1 MDKVVGRASVQMVF
15 IYVSVGVFGY
25 LTFAD
30 NIEATLTNP
39 KTSGNILECDYKG
52 SLTI

>member
-15 IYVSVGVFGY
+15 IYVTVGVFGY

-30 NIEATLTNP
+30 NLEATITNP
-39 KTSGNILECDYKG
+39 KTSGNILECDYKD

>member
-1 MDKVVGRASVQMVF
+1 MDKIVGKASVFMVL
-15 IYVSVGVFGY
+15 IYIVIGTFGY

-30 NIEATLTNP
+30 DLENSILSD

-52 SLTI
+52 ALSI

>member
-1 MDKVVGRASVQMVF
+1 MDKVVRRASVKMVF

-30 NIEATLTNP
+30 NIEATITNP
-39 KTSGNILECDYKG
+39 KTSGNILECDY
-52 SLTI
+52 